1 MRHRL
6 FCSLVLSSSFLVDGC
21 ATAHSGAG
29 PDAGAPDDAAPGAG
43 GDAGRGLDDAS
54 IVRAADAALAPL
66 DDAALAPLDDAA
78 PAPREDAFVLAAP
91 DAAPGGDDAGV
102 LTDPRACEPGWPTTK
117 GIFHVTRDGLVY
129 GCHFLD
135 GSTPEMP
142 DLDRCC
148 VVGPAS

>member
-21 ATAHSGAG
+21 ATAHSGT
-29 PDAGAPDDAAPGAG
+29 PTDDAGTSGDAPLGAG
-43 GDAGRGLDDAS
+43 GDAALATP
-54 IVRAADAALAPL
+54 DAALPRT
-66 DDAALAPLDDAA
+66 DDAAIAP
-78 PAPREDAFVLAAP
+78 PPEDAFVLAEP
-91 DAAPGGDDAGV
+91 DAAPSGDDAGV

-129 GCHFLD
+129 GCHFLE

>member
-21 ATAHSGAG
+21 ATAHSGATA
-29 PDAGAPDDAAPGAG
+29 DAGTPDDASLGAG
-43 GDAGRGLDDAS
+43 GDAHVAVGDATLP
-54 IVRAADAALAPL
+54 RETDAAT
-66 DDAALAPLDDAA
+66 AAVDAA
-78 PAPREDAFVLAAP
+78 PPPADDAFVLAEP
-91 DAAPGGDDAGV
+91 DAASPGDDAGV

-129 GCHFLD
+129 GCHFLE
-135 GSTPEMP
+135 GSTPDMP

-148 VVGPAS
+148 IVGPAS

>member
-21 ATAHSGAG
+21 ATAHSGAPTG
-29 PDAGAPDDAAPGAG
+29 DAATPDDAASGAG
-43 GDAGRGLDDAS
+43 QDAQLA
-54 IVRAADAALAPL
+54 AADAGLAIA
-66 DDAALAPLDDAA
+66 DDAALAPLDAA
-78 PAPREDAFVLAAP
+78 PPPP
-91 DAAPGGDDAGV
+91 DAWLLAEPDAPPTGDDGGV

-117 GIFHVTRDGLVY
+117 GIFHVMRDGLVY
-129 GCHFLD
+129 GCRFLE

-148 VVGPAS
+148 IVGPAS

>member
-21 ATAHSGAG
+21 ATAHSGVT
-29 PDAGAPDDAAPGAG
+29 PDAGTPQDAALDRADAAP
-43 GDAGRGLDDAS
+43 
-54 IVRAADAALAPL
+54 
-66 DDAALAPLDDAA
+66 
-78 PAPREDAFVLAAP
+78 
-91 DAAPGGDDAGV
+91 
-102 LTDPRACEPGWPTTK
+102 DPRACEPGWPTTK